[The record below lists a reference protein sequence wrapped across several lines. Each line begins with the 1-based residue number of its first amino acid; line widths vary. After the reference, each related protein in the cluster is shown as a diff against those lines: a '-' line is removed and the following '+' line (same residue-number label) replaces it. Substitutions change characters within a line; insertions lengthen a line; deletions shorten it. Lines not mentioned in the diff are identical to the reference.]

1 MAINIV
7 TLLMALSAALTLR
20 GEYRG
25 PRILVYIFKPLATS
39 LIILMALL
47 IPNPVSA
54 FYKYMI
60 LSGLMFSLFGDVFLM
75 LPTDRF
81 IMGLASFL
89 IAHLFYIA
97 AFSFT
102 GSFSKSFL
110 CLIPFLIF
118 GIFIFGMLRPHLG
131 NLKLPVLV
139 YMLAILVMAWQA
151 LNRFPESWLAFLG
164 ALFFIASDTILAI
177 DSFKTKFRHARFY
190 VLTTYFIAQWLI
202 AFSISSHLI

>member
-1 MAINIV
+1 MV
-7 TLLMALSAALTLR
+7 LSAALTLR

-25 PRILVYIFKPLATS
+25 PRILVYIFKPLATG

-47 IPNPVSA
+47 ISNPVST

-60 LSGLMFSLFGDVFLM
+60 LSGLVFSLFGDVFLM
-75 LPTDRF
+75 LPADRF
-81 IMGLASFL
+81 IMGLVSFL

-102 GSFSKSFL
+102 GSFSISFL
-110 CLIPFLIF
+110 NLIPFLIF
-118 GIFIFGMLRPHLG
+118 GIFIFGMLRPHLV

-139 YMLAILVMAWQA
+139 YMLVILVMSWQA
-151 LNRFPESWLAFLG
+151 LNRWSGSGHPESWLAFLG

-177 DSFKTKFRHARFY
+177 DRFKTKFRHARFY

-202 AFSISSHLI
+202 AFSISSHLRNMD